1 MLVCFFAIVLMT
13 RFVSLAAIMC
23 AFLYPLLIRA
33 FVPDMGT
40 AQLMAIL
47 TTVFVIFM
55 HRENIKRL
63 YNGKESK
70 ISFSRK
76 KKATDSAE
84 SSGGAV

>member
-1 MLVCFFAIVLMT
+1 
-13 RFVSLAAIMC
+13 
-23 AFLYPLLIRA
+23 
-33 FVPDMGT
+33 
-40 AQLMAIL
+40 
-47 TTVFVIFM
+47 M